1 MRLVRPFLR
10 ALSLA
15 ALIAAGGA
23 GPALAQS
30 APDQPTADGKFP
42 PASVLVVDY
51 DRLLNEATAAG
62 DIRTQIQGLKAKM
75 QKDVDADEAG
85 LKKEE
90 AALRAK
96 QATLSGD
103 EFAKA
108 RDAFQK
114 KVADVQ
120 RRVQSRNRQ
129 LEGALGSATDKLRQ
143 AIVPIFS
150 DIMNGQKAT
159 VLLDTSSVLYAD
171 ASLDITKQTLDR
183 LNQAITK
190 VKVELPP
197 AN

>member
-1 MRLVRPFLR
+1 MRLVGPSLR
-10 ALSLA
+10 TLVLA
-15 ALIAAGGA
+15 AAVAACGA
-23 GPALAQS
+23 GSVLAQD
-30 APDQPTADGKFP
+30 APDQITADGKFP
-42 PASVLVVDY
+42 AAAVLVVDY
-51 DRLLNEATAAG
+51 DRLLNSATASG
-62 DIRTQIQGLKAKM
+62 DIRTQIQSLKTKM

-90 AALRAK
+90 DALRAK
-96 QATLSGD
+96 QATLSAA

-129 LEGALGSATDKLRQ
+129 LEGALGNATDKLRQ

-171 ASLDITKQTLDR
+171 ASLNITNQALDR
-183 LNQAITK
+183 LNQSITK